1 MKLVAGE
8 STFTAQRVF
17 CIGQNYAEHV
27 REMKGEIPKVP
38 VVFCKPPTSLVAP
51 GEEIRFPKH
60 GQELHHEVEIVV
72 LIGKEGRAE
81 TAEEAAPFIAGLTL
95 GLDLTLRD
103 LQRSLRQKGLPWEI
117 AKGFDQSAPIGS
129 FVPREKVFDLSN
141 IEFRC
146 RVNGQIRQQSNTK
159 DMIFPIGRLIV
170 EVSRIWELTPGD
182 LIFTGTPSGVGPLR
196 IGDCVEIES
205 PNLGSFSWE
214 IV

>member
-1 MKLVAGE
+1 MRLVVGE
-8 STFTAQRVF
+8 FTFAAQRVF

-27 REMKGEIPKVP
+27 KEMKGEISKRP
-38 VVFCKPPTSLVAP
+38 VIFCKPPTSLVAP
-51 GEEIRFPKH
+51 GESIQFPKH
-60 GQELHHEVEIVV
+60 GDELHHEVEVVV

-81 TAEEAAPFIAGLTL
+81 TAEEASLFIAALAL

-129 FVPREKVFDLSN
+129 FVARDEIPDLSN
-141 IEFRC
+141 IDFGC
-146 RVNGQIRQQSNTK
+146 RVNGQIRQQSNTQ
-159 DMIFPIGRLIV
+159 DMIFPIGRLIL
-170 EVSRIWELTPGD
+170 EVSRIWELRPGD

-196 IGDCVEIES
+196 IGDGVEIES
-205 PNLGSFSWE
+205 PALGTFSWE